1 MIKIYNSHL
10 KIIYGPGWED
20 NLVSKVP
27 FLQAQGNEFD
37 PSTPKKTRP
46 GGTSL

>member
-27 FLQAQGNEFD
+27 DIQAWGLESK
-37 PSTPKKTRP
+37 PPAPT
-46 GGTSL
+46 